1 MIHIIIKIATL
12 NNVTKIF
19 LISLTK
25 LISMAFQLSYFF
37 NLDSCDFFFLSKI
50 KSLFEYCF
58 FIIKSIFN

>member
-25 LISMAFQLSYFF
+25 FISMAFQLSYFF
-37 NLDSCDFFFLSKI
+37 NLDSCDFFSSQKLKVFSSI
-50 KSLFEYCF
+50 VF